1 MPWLMFTVYYGS
13 LAVLSY
19 KNIEL
24 NSVKI
29 ISIYTFLIWRK
40 DDAFSLFEKFI
51 KIIGKSTN

>member
-1 MPWLMFTVYYGS
+1 MPWLMFTVYHGS

-40 DDAFSLFEKFI
+40 DDTFSLFEKFI